1 MGLGIEG
8 EVARAAARYD
18 RLFTEARRRL
28 ELEISAIE
36 NRNAADGLLKSGGT
50 IKQFVRALDTQT
62 EVAVTEALKGIA
74 TVAPQEGKKRSWFL
88 MRLNQRLAGH
98 HAEAYKMLSD
108 EIAKIGLA
116 GDFKH
121 AATLMREA
129 HKRHEEKIVD
139 FGEGWT
145 APAGKDWKDS
155 HPILFALLI
164 AFISAVLGAAAKTM
178 LDQYF
183 SKPSAQ
189 VAPVALDVAPAQK
202 QVPSPVRNPS

>member
-1 MGLGIEG
+1 MFGIEG
-8 EVARAAARYD
+8 QVARAATRYD
-18 RLFTEARRRL
+18 RLFREARRRL
-28 ELEISAIE
+28 ESDIGEIKT
-36 NRNAADGLLKSGGT
+36 RNAALGLLKSGGT
-50 IKQFVRALDTQT
+50 LRQFVRALDEETV
-62 EVAVTEALKGIA
+62 VAVTEALNGIA
-74 TVAPQEGKKRSWFL
+74 TVTPRDGNKRSRYL
-88 MRLNQRLAGH
+88 LRLNQRLANH

-121 AATLMREA
+121 AEPLMREA

-145 APAGKDWKDS
+145 APTGKDWKDS

-164 AFISAVLGAAAKTM
+164 AFVSAVLGAAAKTT

-183 SKPSAQ
+183 SKPGAQ
-189 VAPVALDVAPAQK
+189 AAPVAPDVARTQK
-202 QVPSPVRNPS
+202 QVPSPVRNLS